1 MNQNKP
7 AIIIHQRMRKTINVL
22 AMLFAFF
29 SMAGCSEREPEVV
42 PEAFLSADRLI
53 FDQAASEKPVTVTL
67 VGELAVSSVESSAED
82 WCTAEMSADAIVVKV
97 TANDTEEYRSADVVV
112 KFDSEVVLPM
122 TIKVAQESGEVPYLK
137 TTASESFEFGCRG
150 GEYKFSVSSSAEWK
164 AELVDCSWAT
174 LSSDASYVTIKAPE
188 NEGNE
193 VLSGKVK
200 VTSGEISLEYAF
212 SQATLASDKYL
223 ALLGEYD
230 IYAEKWYEVT
240 KYNSY
245 SHKGLCGALGKSGT
259 LRELCTSPASS
270 LFTTTATLTEDKY
283 GVSYYLEGCF
293 LQGQKMPVNLNKET
307 GKLEIPTLWNT
318 GTALIYY
325 NRYSPPEDMS
335 CFLVTYTIN
344 SSDVSMKYN
353 QYSAG
358 VITASVSEDCNTI
371 TIDTSKEQKDGE
383 VEGSGL
389 TLVYMNMGLSSPVLT
404 PFEKIYMPYGNAI
417 ELRRKTDE

>member
-1 MNQNKP
+1 
-7 AIIIHQRMRKTINVL
+7 MRKTINVL

>member
-1 MNQNKP
+1 
-7 AIIIHQRMRKTINVL
+7 MRKTINVL
-22 AMLFAFF
+22 AMLFAFCL
-29 SMAGCSEREPEVV
+29 MAGCSESEPEVV
-42 PEAFLSADRLI
+42 PQAFMSADRLI

-97 TANDTEEYRSADVVV
+97 TANDTDEYRSADVVV
-112 KFDSEVVLPM
+112 KFDSDVVLPM

-174 LSSDASYVTIKAPE
+174 ISSDASSVTIEAPE
-188 NEGNE
+188 NNGNE

-230 IYAEKWYEVT
+230 IYAEKWYQVT
-240 KYNSY
+240 RYNTY

-283 GVSYYLEGCF
+283 GISYYLEGCF
-293 LQGQKMPVNLNKET
+293 LQGQKIPVNLNKET

-325 NRYSPPEDMS
+325 SSYSPAEDMS
-335 CFLVTYTIN
+335 CFLVSYTIN

-358 VITASVSEDCNTI
+358 VLKASVSEDCNTI
-371 TIDTSKEQKDGE
+371 TIDTSAEPKEGE

-389 TLVYMNMGLSSPVLT
+389 TLVYMNMALSSPVLT
-404 PFEKIYMPYGNAI
+404 PFEGIYMPYGNTV

>member
-1 MNQNKP
+1 
-7 AIIIHQRMRKTINVL
+7 MRKTINVL
-22 AMLFAFF
+22 TMLFAIF
-29 SMAGCSEREPEVV
+29 SMAGCSESEPEVV
-42 PEAFLSADRLI
+42 PQAFLSADRLI
-53 FDQAASEKPVTVTL
+53 FDQTASEKPVTVTL

-112 KFDSEVVLPM
+112 KFDSDVVLPM

>member
-1 MNQNKP
+1 
-7 AIIIHQRMRKTINVL
+7 
-22 AMLFAFF
+22 MLFAFCL
-29 SMAGCSEREPEVV
+29 MAGCSESEPEVV
-42 PEAFLSADRLI
+42 PQAFMSADRLI
-53 FDQAASEKPVTVTL
+53 FDQTASEKPVTVTL

-97 TANDTEEYRSADVVV
+97 TANDTDEYRSADVVV
-112 KFDSEVVLPM
+112 KFDSDVVLPM

-174 LSSDASYVTIKAPE
+174 ISSDASSVTIEAPE
-188 NEGNE
+188 NNGNE

-230 IYAEKWYEVT
+230 IYAEKWYQVT
-240 KYNSY
+240 RYNTY

-283 GVSYYLEGCF
+283 GISYYLEGCF
-293 LQGQKMPVNLNKET
+293 LQGQKIPVNLNKET

-325 NRYSPPEDMS
+325 SSYSPAEDMS
-335 CFLVTYTIN
+335 CFLVSYTIN

-358 VITASVSEDCNTI
+358 VLKASVSEDCNTI
-371 TIDTSKEQKDGE
+371 TIDTSAEPKEGE

-389 TLVYMNMGLSSPVLT
+389 TLVYMNMALSSPVLT
-404 PFEKIYMPYGNAI
+404 PFEGIYMPYGNTV

>member
-1 MNQNKP
+1 
-7 AIIIHQRMRKTINVL
+7 MRKTINVL
-22 AMLFAFF
+22 AMLLAFF
-29 SMAGCSEREPEVV
+29 LVAGCSESEPEVV
-42 PEAFLSADRLI
+42 PQAFMSADRLI
-53 FDQAASEKPVTVTL
+53 FDQTASEKPVAVTL
-67 VGELAVSSVESSAED
+67 VGELAVSSVESSAEN
-82 WCTAEMSADAIVVKV
+82 WCVAELSADEIVVKV

-112 KFDSEVVLPM
+112 KFYSEVVLPM
-122 TIKVAQESGEVPYLK
+122 IIKVVQESGDVPYLK
-137 TTASESFEFGCRG
+137 TTAPGSFEFGCRG

-164 AELVDCSWAT
+164 AELVDCTWAT
-174 LSSDASYVTIKAPE
+174 LSSDASSVTIEAPA

-200 VTSGEISLEYAF
+200 ISSGDNSLEYAF
-212 SQATLASDKYL
+212 TQATLASDKYL

-245 SHKGLCGALGKSGT
+245 SQKGLCGALGKSGT
-259 LRELCTSPASS
+259 LRELCTSPASA

-307 GKLEIPTLWNT
+307 GELEIPSLWNT

-325 NRYSPPEDMS
+325 NYYSPPEDMP
-335 CFLVTYTIN
+335 CFLVKYTIN
-344 SSDVSMKYN
+344 SSDVSMKYT
-353 QYSAG
+353 QYDAG
-358 VITASVSEDCNTI
+358 VIKASVSDDCNTI
-371 TIDTSKEQKDGE
+371 TLDTSTEQKDGV

-389 TLVYMNMGLSSPVLT
+389 TLVYMNMGLTSPVLT
-404 PFEKIYMPYGNAI
+404 PFEKLVMPYGNSI
-417 ELRRKTDE
+417 ELRRKKDE

>member
-1 MNQNKP
+1 
-7 AIIIHQRMRKTINVL
+7 MRKTINVL
-22 AMLFAFF
+22 TMLFAVF
-29 SMAGCSEREPEVV
+29 SMAGCSESEPEVV
-42 PEAFLSADRLI
+42 PQAFLSADRLI
-53 FDQAASEKPVTVTL
+53 FDQTASEKPVTVTL

-82 WCTAEMSADAIVVKV
+82 WCAAEISADAIVVKV

-112 KFDSEVVLPM
+112 KFDSDVVLPM

-174 LSSDASYVTIKAPE
+174 LSSDASSVTIKALE
-188 NEGNE
+188 NKGNE

-200 VTSGEISLEYAF
+200 VTSGNNSLEYAF
-212 SQATLASDKYL
+212 TQATLASDKYL

-230 IYAEKWYEVT
+230 IYAEKWYQVT
-240 KYNSY
+240 RYNSY
-245 SHKGLCGALGKSGT
+245 SYKGMCGALGKSGT

-283 GVSYYLEGCF
+283 GISYYLEGCF
-293 LQGQKMPVNLNKET
+293 LQGQKLPVNLNRET

-325 NRYSPPEDMS
+325 SKYSPAEDMS
-335 CFLVTYTIN
+335 CFLVSYTIN

-358 VITASVSEDCNTI
+358 VIKASVSEDCNTI
-371 TIDTSKEQKDGE
+371 TIDTSTEPKDGE

-389 TLVYMNMGLSSPVLT
+389 TLVYMNMALSSPVLT
-404 PFEKIYMPYGNAI
+404 PFEGICMPYGNTI

>member
-1 MNQNKP
+1 
-7 AIIIHQRMRKTINVL
+7 MRKTINVL
-22 AMLFAFF
+22 AMLFAFCL
-29 SMAGCSEREPEVV
+29 MAGCSESEPEVV
-42 PEAFLSADRLI
+42 PQAFMSADRLI
-53 FDQAASEKPVTVTL
+53 FDQTASEKPVTVTL

-174 LSSDASYVTIKAPE
+174 ISSDASSVTIEAPA

-200 VTSGEISLEYAF
+200 VTSGKISLEYVF

-240 KYNSY
+240 RYNTY

-293 LQGQKMPVNLNKET
+293 LQGQKMPINLNKET

-325 NRYSPPEDMS
+325 SSYSPPEDMS

-358 VITASVSEDCNTI
+358 VVKASVSDDCNTI
-371 TIDTSKEQKDGE
+371 TIDTSTEPKEGE

-389 TLVYMNMGLSSPVLT
+389 TLVYMNMALSSPVLT
-404 PFEKIYMPYGNAI
+404 PFEKIYMPYGNTV

>member
-1 MNQNKP
+1 
-7 AIIIHQRMRKTINVL
+7 MRKTINVL

-29 SMAGCSEREPEVV
+29 SMAGCSESEPEVV

-97 TANDTEEYRSADVVV
+97 SANDTDEYRSADVVV

-174 LSSDASYVTIKAPE
+174 LSSDASSVTIKALE
-188 NEGNE
+188 NKGNE

-200 VTSGEISLEYAF
+200 ISSGNNSLEYAF
-212 SQATLASDKYL
+212 TQATLASDKYL

-230 IYAEKWYEVT
+230 IYAEKWYQVT
-240 KYNSY
+240 RYASN
-245 SHKGLCGALGKSGT
+245 KGWCSALGKGGT

-293 LQGQKMPVNLNKET
+293 LQGQKLPIVLNKKT
-307 GKLEIPTLWNT
+307 GGLEIPALWNT

-325 NRYSPPEDMS
+325 NKYSPPEDMS
-335 CFLVTYTIN
+335 CFLVDYTI
-344 SSDVSMKYN
+344 SSDNSMKYN
-353 QYSAG
+353 QYAAG

-404 PFEKIYMPYGNAI
+404 PFEGIYMPYGNTV

>member
-1 MNQNKP
+1 
-7 AIIIHQRMRKTINVL
+7 MRKTINVL
-22 AMLFAFF
+22 AMLFAFCL
-29 SMAGCSEREPEVV
+29 MAGCSESEPEVV
-42 PEAFLSADRLI
+42 PQAFMSADRLI
-53 FDQAASEKPVTVTL
+53 FDQTASEKPVTVTL

-97 TANDTEEYRSADVVV
+97 TANDTDEYRSADVVV
-112 KFDSEVVLPM
+112 KFDSDVVLPM

-174 LSSDASYVTIKAPE
+174 ISSDASSVTIEAPE
-188 NEGNE
+188 NNGNE

-230 IYAEKWYEVT
+230 IYAEKWYQVT
-240 KYNSY
+240 RYNTY

-283 GVSYYLEGCF
+283 GISYYLEGCF
-293 LQGQKMPVNLNKET
+293 LQGQKIPVNLNKET

-325 NRYSPPEDMS
+325 SSYSPAEDMS
-335 CFLVTYTIN
+335 CFLVSYTIN

-358 VITASVSEDCNTI
+358 VLKASVSEDCNTI
-371 TIDTSKEQKDGE
+371 TIDTSAEPKEGE

-389 TLVYMNMGLSSPVLT
+389 TLVYMNMALSSPVLT
-404 PFEKIYMPYGNAI
+404 PFEGIYMPYGNTV

>member
-1 MNQNKP
+1 
-7 AIIIHQRMRKTINVL
+7 
-22 AMLFAFF
+22 MLFAFCL
-29 SMAGCSEREPEVV
+29 MAGCSESEPEVV
-42 PEAFLSADRLI
+42 PQAFMSADRLI
-53 FDQAASEKPVTVTL
+53 FDQTASEKPVTVTL

-97 TANDTEEYRSADVVV
+97 TANDTDEYRSADVVV
-112 KFDSEVVLPM
+112 KFDSDVVLPM

-174 LSSDASYVTIKAPE
+174 ISSDASSVTIEAPE
-188 NEGNE
+188 NNGNE

-230 IYAEKWYEVT
+230 IYAEKWYQVT
-240 KYNSY
+240 RYNTY

-293 LQGQKMPVNLNKET
+293 LQGQKIPVNLNKET

-325 NRYSPPEDMS
+325 SSYSPAEDMS
-335 CFLVTYTIN
+335 CFLVSYTIN

-358 VITASVSEDCNTI
+358 VLKASVSEDCNTI
-371 TIDTSKEQKDGE
+371 TIDTSTEPKEGE

-389 TLVYMNMGLSSPVLT
+389 TLVYMNMALSSPVLT
-404 PFEKIYMPYGNAI
+404 PFEKIYMPYGNTV

>member
-1 MNQNKP
+1 
-7 AIIIHQRMRKTINVL
+7 MRKTINVL

-29 SMAGCSEREPEVV
+29 SMAGCSESEPEVV

-174 LSSDASYVTIKAPE
+174 LSSDASSVTIKALE
-188 NEGNE
+188 NKGNE

-200 VTSGEISLEYAF
+200 VTSGETSLEYAF
-212 SQATLASDKYL
+212 KQATLASDKYL

-230 IYAEKWYEVT
+230 IYAEKWYQVT
-240 KYNSY
+240 RYASN
-245 SHKGLCGALGKSGT
+245 KGWCSALGKGGT

-293 LQGQKMPVNLNKET
+293 LQGQKLPIVLNKKT
-307 GKLEIPTLWNT
+307 GGLEIPALWNT

-325 NRYSPPEDMS
+325 NKYSPPEDMS
-335 CFLVTYTIN
+335 CFLVDYTV
-344 SSDVSMKYN
+344 SSDNSMKYN
-353 QYSAG
+353 QYAAG
-358 VITASVSEDCNTI
+358 VIKASVSEDCNTI

-404 PFEKIYMPYGNAI
+404 PFEGIYMPYGNTV

>member
-1 MNQNKP
+1 
-7 AIIIHQRMRKTINVL
+7 MRKTINVL
-22 AMLFAFF
+22 AMLFVFF
-29 SMAGCSEREPEVV
+29 SMAGCSESEPEVV

-174 LSSDASYVTIKAPE
+174 LSSDASSVTIKALE
-188 NEGNE
+188 NKGNE

-200 VTSGEISLEYAF
+200 VTSGNNSLEYAF
-212 SQATLASDKYL
+212 TQATLASDKYL

-230 IYAEKWYEVT
+230 IYAEKWYQVT
-240 KYNSY
+240 RYASN
-245 SHKGLCGALGKSGT
+245 KGWCSALGKGGT

-293 LQGQKMPVNLNKET
+293 LQGQKLPIVLNKKT
-307 GKLEIPTLWNT
+307 GGLEIPALWNT

-325 NRYSPPEDMS
+325 NKYSPPEDMS
-335 CFLVTYTIN
+335 CFLVDYTI
-344 SSDVSMKYN
+344 SSDNSMKYN
-353 QYSAG
+353 QYAAG

-404 PFEKIYMPYGNAI
+404 PFEGIYMPYGNTV

>member
-1 MNQNKP
+1 
-7 AIIIHQRMRKTINVL
+7 
-22 AMLFAFF
+22 MLFAFCL
-29 SMAGCSEREPEVV
+29 MAGCSESEPEVV
-42 PEAFLSADRLI
+42 PQAFMSADRLI
-53 FDQAASEKPVTVTL
+53 FDQTASEKPVTVTL

-82 WCTAEMSADAIVVKV
+82 WCTADMSADAIVVKV
-97 TANDTEEYRSADVVV
+97 TANDTDEYRSADVVV
-112 KFDSEVVLPM
+112 KFDSDVVLPM

-174 LSSDASYVTIKAPE
+174 ISSDASSVTIEAPE
-188 NEGNE
+188 NNGNE

-230 IYAEKWYEVT
+230 IYAEKWYQVT
-240 KYNSY
+240 RYNTY

-293 LQGQKMPVNLNKET
+293 LQGQKIPVNLNKET

-325 NRYSPPEDMS
+325 SSYSPAEDMS
-335 CFLVTYTIN
+335 CFLVSYTIN

-358 VITASVSEDCNTI
+358 VLKASVSEDCNTI
-371 TIDTSKEQKDGE
+371 TIDTSTEPKEGE

-389 TLVYMNMGLSSPVLT
+389 TLVYMNMALPSPVLT
-404 PFEKIYMPYGNAI
+404 PFEKIYMPYGNTV

>member
-1 MNQNKP
+1 
-7 AIIIHQRMRKTINVL
+7 
-22 AMLFAFF
+22 MLFAFCL
-29 SMAGCSEREPEVV
+29 MAGCSESEPEVV
-42 PEAFLSADRLI
+42 PQAFMSADRLI
-53 FDQAASEKPVTVTL
+53 FDQTASEKPVTVTL

-82 WCTAEMSADAIVVKV
+82 WCIAEMSADAIVVKV
-97 TANDTEEYRSADVVV
+97 TAKDTEEYRSADVVV
-112 KFDSEVVLPM
+112 KFDSDVVLPM

-174 LSSDASYVTIKAPE
+174 ISSDASSVTIEAPE
-188 NEGNE
+188 NNGNE

-200 VTSGEISLEYAF
+200 VTSGGISLEYAF
-212 SQATLASDKYL
+212 TQATLASDKYL

-230 IYAEKWYEVT
+230 IYAEKWYQVT
-240 KYNSY
+240 RYNTY

-283 GVSYYLEGCF
+283 GISYYLEGCF
-293 LQGQKMPVNLNKET
+293 LQGQKIPVNLNKET

-325 NRYSPPEDMS
+325 SSYSPAEDMS
-335 CFLVTYTIN
+335 CFLVSYTIN

-358 VITASVSEDCNTI
+358 VLKASVSEDCNTI
-371 TIDTSKEQKDGE
+371 TIDTSAEPKEGE

-389 TLVYMNMGLSSPVLT
+389 TLVYMNMALSSPVLT
-404 PFEKIYMPYGNAI
+404 PFEKIYMPYGNTV

>member
-1 MNQNKP
+1 
-7 AIIIHQRMRKTINVL
+7 MRKTINVL
-22 AMLFAFF
+22 AMLFAFCL
-29 SMAGCSEREPEVV
+29 MAGCSESEPEVV
-42 PEAFLSADRLI
+42 PQAFLSADRLI
-53 FDQAASEKPVTVTL
+53 FDQTASEKPVTVTL

-112 KFDSEVVLPM
+112 KFDSEAVLPM

-137 TTASESFEFGCRG
+137 TTASKSFEFGCRG

-174 LSSDASYVTIKAPE
+174 ISSDASSVTIEAPE
-188 NEGNE
+188 NNGNE

-230 IYAEKWYEVT
+230 IYAEKWYQVT

-245 SHKGLCGALGKSGT
+245 SYKGMCGALGKSGT

-293 LQGQKMPVNLNKET
+293 LQGQKMPVILNKET

-325 NRYSPPEDMS
+325 SSYSPAEDMS
-335 CFLVTYTIN
+335 CFLVSYTIN

-358 VITASVSEDCNTI
+358 VLKASVSEDCNTI
-371 TIDTSKEQKDGE
+371 TIDTSTEPKEGE

-389 TLVYMNMGLSSPVLT
+389 TLVYMNMALSSPVLT
-404 PFEKIYMPYGNAI
+404 PFEKIYMPYGNTV

>member
-1 MNQNKP
+1 
-7 AIIIHQRMRKTINVL
+7 
-22 AMLFAFF
+22 MLFAFCL
-29 SMAGCSEREPEVV
+29 MAGCSESEPEVV
-42 PEAFLSADRLI
+42 PQAFMSADRLI
-53 FDQAASEKPVTVTL
+53 FDKAASEKPVTVTL

-112 KFDSEVVLPM
+112 KFDSDVVLPM

-174 LSSDASYVTIKAPE
+174 ISSDASSVTIKALE
-188 NEGNE
+188 NKGNE

-230 IYAEKWYEVT
+230 IYAEKWYQVT
-240 KYNSY
+240 RYNTY

-325 NRYSPPEDMS
+325 SSYSPAEDMS
-335 CFLVTYTIN
+335 CFLVSYTIN

-358 VITASVSEDCNTI
+358 VLKASVSEDCNTI
-371 TIDTSKEQKDGE
+371 TIDTSTEPKEGE

-389 TLVYMNMGLSSPVLT
+389 TLVYMNMALSSPVLT
-404 PFEKIYMPYGNAI
+404 PFEKIYMPYGNTV

>member
-29 SMAGCSEREPEVV
+29 SMAGCSESEPEVV

-150 GEYKFSVSSSAEWK
+150 GEYKFSVSSSAQWK

-174 LSSDASYVTIKAPE
+174 LSSDASSVTVKAPA
-188 NEGNE
+188 NDGNE

-200 VTSGEISLEYAF
+200 VTSGETSLEYAF
-212 SQATLASDKYL
+212 TQATLASDKYL

-230 IYAEKWYEVT
+230 IYAEKWYQVT
-240 KYNSY
+240 RYASN
-245 SHKGLCGALGKSGT
+245 KGWCSALGKGGT

-293 LQGQKMPVNLNKET
+293 LQGQKLPIVLNKKT
-307 GKLEIPTLWNT
+307 GGLEIPALWNT

-325 NRYSPPEDMS
+325 NKYSPPEDMS
-335 CFLVTYTIN
+335 CFLVDYTV
-344 SSDVSMKYN
+344 SSDNSMKYN
-353 QYSAG
+353 QYAAG
-358 VITASVSEDCNTI
+358 VIKASVSEDCNTI

-404 PFEKIYMPYGNAI
+404 PFEGIYMPYGNTV

>member
-1 MNQNKP
+1 
-7 AIIIHQRMRKTINVL
+7 
-22 AMLFAFF
+22 MLFAFCL
-29 SMAGCSEREPEVV
+29 MAGCSDSDPDVV
-42 PEAFLSADRLI
+42 PQAFMSADRLI
-53 FDQAASEKPVTVTL
+53 FDQTASEKPVTVTL

-82 WCTAEMSADAIVVKV
+82 WCIAEMSADAIVVKV

-112 KFDSEVVLPM
+112 KFDSDVVLPM

-174 LSSDASYVTIKAPE
+174 ISSDASSVTIEAPE
-188 NEGNE
+188 NNGNE

-200 VTSGEISLEYAF
+200 VTSGGISLEYAF
-212 SQATLASDKYL
+212 TQATLASDKYL

-230 IYAEKWYEVT
+230 IYAEKWYQVT
-240 KYNSY
+240 RYNTY

-283 GVSYYLEGCF
+283 GISYYLEGCF
-293 LQGQKMPVNLNKET
+293 LQGQKIPVNLNKET

-325 NRYSPPEDMS
+325 SSYSPAEDMS
-335 CFLVTYTIN
+335 CFLVSYTIN

-358 VITASVSEDCNTI
+358 VLKASVSEDCNTI
-371 TIDTSKEQKDGE
+371 TIDTSAEPKEGE

-389 TLVYMNMGLSSPVLT
+389 TLVYMNMALSSPVLT
-404 PFEKIYMPYGNAI
+404 PFEKIYMPYGNTV

>member
-1 MNQNKP
+1 
-7 AIIIHQRMRKTINVL
+7 MRKTINVL
-22 AMLFAFF
+22 TMLFAVF
-29 SMAGCSEREPEVV
+29 SMAGCSESEPEVV
-42 PEAFLSADRLI
+42 PQAFMSADRLI
-53 FDQAASEKPVTVTL
+53 FDQTASEKPVTVTL

-174 LSSDASYVTIKAPE
+174 LSSDASSVTIKALE
-188 NEGNE
+188 NKGNE

-200 VTSGEISLEYAF
+200 VTSGNNSLEYAF
-212 SQATLASDKYL
+212 TQATLASDKYL

-230 IYAEKWYEVT
+230 IYAEKWYQVT
-240 KYNSY
+240 RYAS
-245 SHKGLCGALGKSGT
+245 SKGWCSALGKGGT
-259 LRELCTSPASS
+259 LRELCTSPSSS

-293 LQGQKMPVNLNKET
+293 LQGQKLPIVLNKKT
-307 GKLEIPTLWNT
+307 GGLEIPALWNT

-325 NRYSPPEDMS
+325 NKYSPPEDMS
-335 CFLVTYTIN
+335 CFLVDYTI
-344 SSDVSMKYN
+344 SSDNSMKYN
-353 QYSAG
+353 QYAAG

-383 VEGSGL
+383 AEGSGL

-404 PFEKIYMPYGNAI
+404 PFEGIYMPYGNTV

>member
-1 MNQNKP
+1 
-7 AIIIHQRMRKTINVL
+7 MRKTINVL

-29 SMAGCSEREPEVV
+29 LMAGCSESEPEVV
-42 PEAFLSADRLI
+42 PQAFMSADRLI
-53 FDQAASEKPVTVTL
+53 FDQTASEKPVTVTL

-112 KFDSEVVLPM
+112 KFDSEAVLPM

-174 LSSDASYVTIKAPE
+174 LSSDASSVTIEAPE
-188 NEGNE
+188 NNGNE

-212 SQATLASDKYL
+212 TQATLASDKYL

-230 IYAEKWYEVT
+230 IYAEKWYQVT
-240 KYNSY
+240 RYNTY

-259 LRELCTSPASS
+259 LRELYTPLTGSS
-270 LFTTTATLTEDKY
+270 FTAISLTEYTTTATLTEDKY
-283 GVSYYLEGCF
+283 GISYYLEGCF

-318 GTALIYY
+318 GTALMYY
-325 NRYSPPEDMS
+325 SRYDPAEDMS
-335 CFLVTYTIN
+335 CFLVSYTIN

-353 QYSAG
+353 QYYAG
-358 VITASVSEDCNTI
+358 VIKASVSEDCNTI

-389 TLVYMNMGLSSPVLT
+389 TLVYMNMALSSPVLT
-404 PFEKIYMPYGNAI
+404 PFEGICMPYGNTI

>member
-1 MNQNKP
+1 
-7 AIIIHQRMRKTINVL
+7 MRKTINVL

-29 SMAGCSEREPEVV
+29 SMAGCSESEPEVV

-174 LSSDASYVTIKAPE
+174 LSSDASSVTIKALE
-188 NEGNE
+188 NKGNE

-200 VTSGEISLEYAF
+200 VTSGETSLEYAF
-212 SQATLASDKYL
+212 TQATVASDKYL

-230 IYAEKWYEVT
+230 IYAEKWYQVT
-240 KYNSY
+240 RYASN
-245 SHKGLCGALGKSGT
+245 KGWCSALGKGGT

-293 LQGQKMPVNLNKET
+293 LQGQKLPIVLNKKT
-307 GKLEIPTLWNT
+307 GGLEIPALWNT

-325 NRYSPPEDMS
+325 NKYSPPEDMS
-335 CFLVTYTIN
+335 CFLVDYTI
-344 SSDVSMKYN
+344 SSDNSMKYN
-353 QYSAG
+353 QYAAG

-404 PFEKIYMPYGNAI
+404 PFEGIYMPYGNTV

>member
-29 SMAGCSEREPEVV
+29 LMAGCSESEPEVV

-174 LSSDASYVTIKAPE
+174 LSSDASSVTIKALE
-188 NEGNE
+188 NKGNE

-200 VTSGEISLEYAF
+200 VTSGNNSLEYAF
-212 SQATLASDKYL
+212 TQATLASDKYL

-230 IYAEKWYEVT
+230 IYAEKWYQVT
-240 KYNSY
+240 RYASN
-245 SHKGLCGALGKSGT
+245 KGWCSALGKGGT

-293 LQGQKMPVNLNKET
+293 LQGQKLPIVLNKKT
-307 GKLEIPTLWNT
+307 GGLEIPALWNT

-325 NRYSPPEDMS
+325 NKYSPPEDMS
-335 CFLVTYTIN
+335 CFLVDYTI
-344 SSDVSMKYN
+344 SSDNSMKYN
-353 QYSAG
+353 QYAAG

-389 TLVYMNMGLSSPVLT
+389 TLVYMNMALSSPVLT
-404 PFEKIYMPYGNAI
+404 PFEGICMPYGNTI

>member
-1 MNQNKP
+1 MK
-7 AIIIHQRMRKTINVL
+7 KTKNVL
-22 AMLFAFF
+22 TTLLAVFL
-29 SMAGCSEREPEVV
+29 MAGCSESEPEVV
-42 PEAFLSADRLI
+42 PEALLSAERLV
-53 FDQAASEKPVTVTL
+53 FDQAASEKSVTLTL

-82 WCTAEMSADAIVVKV
+82 WCVAEMSADAIVVKV
-97 TANDTEEYRSADVVV
+97 TANGTDAFRSADVVV
-112 KFDSEVVLPM
+112 KFDSEVVLPV
-122 TIKVAQESGEVPYLK
+122 TLKVTQESGVVPYLK
-137 TTASESFEFGCRG
+137 TTASETFEFGCRG

-174 LSSDASYVTIKAPE
+174 LDADASSVTVKAAA
-188 NEGNE
+188 NEGDK

-200 VTSGEISLEYAF
+200 VTSGDMSLEYAF
-212 SQATLASDKYL
+212 TQATLTSDKYL

-245 SHKGLCGALGKSGT
+245 SRKGLCGALGASGT
-259 LRELCTSPASS
+259 LRELCTSPASA

-293 LQGQKMPVNLNKET
+293 LQGQKIPVNLDKAT

-325 NRYSPPEDMS
+325 SSYSPAEDMP
-335 CFLVTYTIN
+335 CFLVSYTIN
-344 SSDVSMKYN
+344 ESDVSMKYSM
-353 QYSAG
+353 YDAG
-358 VITASVSEDCNTI
+358 VLTAAVSDDCKTI
-371 TIDTSKEQKDGE
+371 TIDTSKEKAEGE
-383 VEGSGL
+383 VEGSGI
-389 TLVYMNMGLSSPVLT
+389 TLVYMNMGLTSPVLT
-404 PFEKIYMPYGNAI
+404 PFEKLYMPYGSAV

>member
-1 MNQNKP
+1 
-7 AIIIHQRMRKTINVL
+7 
-22 AMLFAFF
+22 MLFAFCL
-29 SMAGCSEREPEVV
+29 MAGCSESEPEVV
-42 PEAFLSADRLI
+42 PQAFMSADRLI
-53 FDQAASEKPVTVTL
+53 FDQTASEKPVTVTL

-97 TANDTEEYRSADVVV
+97 TANDTDEYRSADVVV
-112 KFDSEVVLPM
+112 KFDSDVVLPM

-174 LSSDASYVTIKAPE
+174 ISSDASSVTIEAPE
-188 NEGNE
+188 NNGND

-230 IYAEKWYEVT
+230 IYAEKWYQVT
-240 KYNSY
+240 RYNTY

-283 GVSYYLEGCF
+283 GISYYLEGCF
-293 LQGQKMPVNLNKET
+293 LQGQKIPVNLNKET

-325 NRYSPPEDMS
+325 SSYSPAEDMS
-335 CFLVTYTIN
+335 CFLVSYTIN

-358 VITASVSEDCNTI
+358 VLKASVSEDCNTI
-371 TIDTSKEQKDGE
+371 TIDTSAEPKEGE

-389 TLVYMNMGLSSPVLT
+389 TLVYMNMALSSPVLT
-404 PFEKIYMPYGNAI
+404 PFEGIYMPYGNTV

>member
-1 MNQNKP
+1 
-7 AIIIHQRMRKTINVL
+7 MRKTINVL

-29 SMAGCSEREPEVV
+29 SMAGCSESEPEVV

-174 LSSDASYVTIKAPE
+174 LSSDASSVTIKALE
-188 NEGNE
+188 NKGNE

-200 VTSGEISLEYAF
+200 VTSGNNSLEYAF
-212 SQATLASDKYL
+212 TQATLASDKYL

-230 IYAEKWYEVT
+230 IYAEKWYQVT
-240 KYNSY
+240 RYASN
-245 SHKGLCGALGKSGT
+245 KGWCSALGKGGT
-259 LRELCTSPASS
+259 LRELCTSPSSS

-293 LQGQKMPVNLNKET
+293 LQGQKLPIVLNKKT
-307 GKLEIPTLWNT
+307 GGLEIPALWNT
-318 GTALIYY
+318 GIALIYY
-325 NRYSPPEDMS
+325 NKYSPPEDMS
-335 CFLVTYTIN
+335 CFLVDYTI
-344 SSDVSMKYN
+344 SSDNSMKYN
-353 QYSAG
+353 QYAAG

-404 PFEKIYMPYGNAI
+404 PFEGIYMPYGNTV

>member
-1 MNQNKP
+1 
-7 AIIIHQRMRKTINVL
+7 
-22 AMLFAFF
+22 MLFAFCL
-29 SMAGCSEREPEVV
+29 MAGCSESEPEVV
-42 PEAFLSADRLI
+42 PQAFMSADRLI
-53 FDQAASEKPVTVTL
+53 FDQTASEKPVTVTL

-97 TANDTEEYRSADVVV
+97 TANDTDEYRSADVVV
-112 KFDSEVVLPM
+112 KFDSDVVLPM

-174 LSSDASYVTIKAPE
+174 ISSDASSVTIEAPE
-188 NEGNE
+188 NNGNE

-200 VTSGEISLEYAF
+200 VTSGEISLEYEF
-212 SQATLASDKYL
+212 TQATLASDKYL

-230 IYAEKWYEVT
+230 IYAEKWYQVT
-240 KYNSY
+240 RYNTY

-293 LQGQKMPVNLNKET
+293 LQGHKIPVNLNKET

-325 NRYSPPEDMS
+325 SSYSPAEDMS
-335 CFLVTYTIN
+335 CFLVSYTIN

-353 QYSAG
+353 QYSVG
-358 VITASVSEDCNTI
+358 VLKASVSEDCNTI
-371 TIDTSKEQKDGE
+371 TIDTSTEPKEGE

-389 TLVYMNMGLSSPVLT
+389 TLVYMNMALPSPVLT
-404 PFEKIYMPYGNAI
+404 PFEKIYMPYGNTV

>member
-1 MNQNKP
+1 
-7 AIIIHQRMRKTINVL
+7 
-22 AMLFAFF
+22 MLFAVF
-29 SMAGCSEREPEVV
+29 SMAGCSESEPEVV
-42 PEAFLSADRLI
+42 PQAFLSADRLI
-53 FDQAASEKPVTVTL
+53 FDQTASEKPVTVTL

-82 WCTAEMSADAIVVKV
+82 WCAAEMSADAIVVKV

-112 KFDSEVVLPM
+112 KFDSDVVLPM

-174 LSSDASYVTIKAPE
+174 ISSDASYVTIKAPE

-230 IYAEKWYEVT
+230 IYAEKWYQVT

-245 SHKGLCGALGKSGT
+245 SYKGMCGALGKSGT

-325 NRYSPPEDMS
+325 SSYSPAEDMS
-335 CFLVTYTIN
+335 CFLVSYTIN

-358 VITASVSEDCNTI
+358 VLKASVSEDCNTI
-371 TIDTSKEQKDGE
+371 TIDTSTEPKEGE

-389 TLVYMNMGLSSPVLT
+389 TLVYMNMAVSSPVLT
-404 PFEKIYMPYGNAI
+404 PFEKIYMPYGNAV

>member
-1 MNQNKP
+1 
-7 AIIIHQRMRKTINVL
+7 MRKTINVL
-22 AMLFAFF
+22 AMLFAFCL
-29 SMAGCSEREPEVV
+29 MAGCSESEPEVV
-42 PEAFLSADRLI
+42 PQAFMSADRLI
-53 FDQAASEKPVTVTL
+53 FDQTASEKPVTVTL

-97 TANDTEEYRSADVVV
+97 TANDTDEYRSADVVV
-112 KFDSEVVLPM
+112 KFDSDVVLPM

-174 LSSDASYVTIKAPE
+174 ISSDASSVTIEAPE
-188 NEGNE
+188 NNGND

-230 IYAEKWYEVT
+230 IYAEKWYQVT
-240 KYNSY
+240 RYNTY

-293 LQGQKMPVNLNKET
+293 LQGQKIPVNLNKET

-325 NRYSPPEDMS
+325 SSYSPAEDMS
-335 CFLVTYTIN
+335 CFLVSYAIN

-358 VITASVSEDCNTI
+358 VLKASVSEDCNTI
-371 TIDTSKEQKDGE
+371 TIDTSAEPKEGE

-389 TLVYMNMGLSSPVLT
+389 TLVYMNMALSSPVLT
-404 PFEKIYMPYGNAI
+404 PFEKIYMPYGNTV

>member
-1 MNQNKP
+1 
-7 AIIIHQRMRKTINVL
+7 MRKTVNVL
-22 AMLFAFF
+22 AMLFAFCL
-29 SMAGCSEREPEVV
+29 MAGCSESEPEVV
-42 PEAFLSADRLI
+42 PLAFMSADRLI
-53 FDQAASEKPVTVTL
+53 FDQTASEKPVTVTL

-82 WCTAEMSADAIVVKV
+82 WCIAEMSADAIVVKV

-112 KFDSEVVLPM
+112 KFDSDVVLPM

-174 LSSDASYVTIKAPE
+174 ISSDASSVTIEAPA

-200 VTSGEISLEYAF
+200 VTSGEISLEYVF
-212 SQATLASDKYL
+212 TQATLASDKYL

-230 IYAEKWYEVT
+230 IYAEKWYQVT
-240 KYNSY
+240 RYNTY

-259 LRELCTSPASS
+259 LRELCTSPVSS

-293 LQGQKMPVNLNKET
+293 LQGQKIPVNLNKET

-325 NRYSPPEDMS
+325 SSYSPAEDMS
-335 CFLVTYTIN
+335 CFLVSYAIN

-358 VITASVSEDCNTI
+358 VLKASVSEDCNTI
-371 TIDTSKEQKDGE
+371 IIDTSAEPKEGE

-389 TLVYMNMGLSSPVLT
+389 TLVYMNMALSSPVLT
-404 PFEKIYMPYGNAI
+404 PFEKIYMPYGNTV

>member
-1 MNQNKP
+1 
-7 AIIIHQRMRKTINVL
+7 MRKTINVL
-22 AMLFAFF
+22 AMLFAFCL
-29 SMAGCSEREPEVV
+29 MAGCSESEPEVV
-42 PEAFLSADRLI
+42 PQAFMSADRLI
-53 FDQAASEKPVTVTL
+53 FDQTASEKPVTVTL

-97 TANDTEEYRSADVVV
+97 TANDTDEYRSADVVV
-112 KFDSEVVLPM
+112 KFDSDVVLPM

-174 LSSDASYVTIKAPE
+174 ISSDASSVTIEAPE
-188 NEGNE
+188 NNGNE

-200 VTSGEISLEYAF
+200 VTSGEISLEYEF
-212 SQATLASDKYL
+212 TQATLASDKYL

-230 IYAEKWYEVT
+230 IYAEKWYQVT
-240 KYNSY
+240 RYNTY

-293 LQGQKMPVNLNKET
+293 LQGHKIPVNLNKET

-325 NRYSPPEDMS
+325 SSYSPAEDMS
-335 CFLVTYTIN
+335 CFLVSYTIN

-353 QYSAG
+353 QYSVG
-358 VITASVSEDCNTI
+358 VLKASVSEDCNTI
-371 TIDTSKEQKDGE
+371 TIDTSTEPKEGE

-389 TLVYMNMGLSSPVLT
+389 TLVYMNMALPSPVLT
-404 PFEKIYMPYGNAI
+404 PFEKIYMPYGNTV

>member
-1 MNQNKP
+1 
-7 AIIIHQRMRKTINVL
+7 MRKTINVL
-22 AMLFAFF
+22 TMLFAVF
-29 SMAGCSEREPEVV
+29 SMAGCSESEPEVV
-42 PEAFLSADRLI
+42 PQAFLSADRLI
-53 FDQAASEKPVTVTL
+53 FDQTASEKPVTVTL
-67 VGELAVSSVESSAED
+67 VGDLAVSSVESSAED

-97 TANDTEEYRSADVVV
+97 SANDTDDSRSADVMV

-122 TIKVAQESGEVPYLK
+122 TVKVAQESGEVPYLK

-164 AELVDCSWAT
+164 AELVDCSWAA
-174 LSSDASYVTIKAPE
+174 LSSDASSVTIKALE
-188 NEGNE
+188 NKGNE

-200 VTSGEISLEYAF
+200 VTSGETSLEYAF
-212 SQATLASDKYL
+212 TQATVASDKYL

-230 IYAEKWYEVT
+230 IYAEKWYQVT
-240 KYNSY
+240 RYASN
-245 SHKGLCGALGKSGT
+245 KGWCSALGKGGT

-293 LQGQKMPVNLNKET
+293 LQGQKLPIVLNKKT
-307 GKLEIPTLWNT
+307 GGLEIPALWNT

-325 NRYSPPEDMS
+325 NKYSPPEDMS
-335 CFLVTYTIN
+335 CFLVDYTI
-344 SSDVSMKYN
+344 SSDNSMKYN
-353 QYSAG
+353 QYAAG

-404 PFEKIYMPYGNAI
+404 PFEGIYMPYGNTV

>member
-1 MNQNKP
+1 
-7 AIIIHQRMRKTINVL
+7 MRKTINVL
-22 AMLFAFF
+22 TMLFAVF
-29 SMAGCSEREPEVV
+29 SMAGCSESEPEVV

-97 TANDTEEYRSADVVV
+97 TANDTDEYRSADVVV

-174 LSSDASYVTIKAPE
+174 LSSDASSVTIKALE
-188 NEGNE
+188 NKGNE

-200 VTSGEISLEYAF
+200 ISSGNNSLEYAF
-212 SQATLASDKYL
+212 TQATLASDKYL

-230 IYAEKWYEVT
+230 IYAEKWYQVT
-240 KYNSY
+240 RYASN
-245 SHKGLCGALGKSGT
+245 KGWCSALGKGGT

-293 LQGQKMPVNLNKET
+293 LQGQKLPIVLNKKT
-307 GKLEIPTLWNT
+307 GGLEIPALWNT

-325 NRYSPPEDMS
+325 NKYSPPEDMS
-335 CFLVTYTIN
+335 CFLVDYTI
-344 SSDVSMKYN
+344 SSDNSMKYN
-353 QYSAG
+353 QYAAG

-404 PFEKIYMPYGNAI
+404 PFEGIYMPYGNTV

>member
-1 MNQNKP
+1 
-7 AIIIHQRMRKTINVL
+7 MRKTINVL
-22 AMLFAFF
+22 AMLFAFCL
-29 SMAGCSEREPEVV
+29 MAGCSESEPEVV
-42 PEAFLSADRLI
+42 PQAFMSADRLI
-53 FDQAASEKPVTVTL
+53 FDQTASEKPVTVTL

-174 LSSDASYVTIKAPE
+174 ISSDASSVTIEAPA

-200 VTSGEISLEYAF
+200 VTSGKISLEYVF

-240 KYNSY
+240 RYNTY

-259 LRELCTSPASS
+259 LRELCTSPVSS

-293 LQGQKMPVNLNKET
+293 LQGQKIPVNLNKET

-325 NRYSPPEDMS
+325 SSYSPAEDMS
-335 CFLVTYTIN
+335 CFLVSYTIN

-358 VITASVSEDCNTI
+358 VLKASVSEDCNTI
-371 TIDTSKEQKDGE
+371 TIDTSTEPKEGE

-389 TLVYMNMGLSSPVLT
+389 TLVYMNMALSSPVLT
-404 PFEKIYMPYGNAI
+404 PFEKIYMPYGNTV

>member
-1 MNQNKP
+1 
-7 AIIIHQRMRKTINVL
+7 MRKTINVL
-22 AMLFAFF
+22 TMLFAVF
-29 SMAGCSEREPEVV
+29 SMAGCSESEPEVV
-42 PEAFLSADRLI
+42 PQAFLSADRLI
-53 FDQAASEKPVTVTL
+53 FDQTASEKPITVTL
-67 VGELAVSSVESSAED
+67 VGDLAVSSVESSAEE

-112 KFDSEVVLPM
+112 KFDSEVVFPM

-164 AELVDCSWAT
+164 AELVGCSWAT
-174 LSSDASYVTIKAPE
+174 LSSDASSVTVKALE
-188 NEGNE
+188 NKGNE

-200 VTSGEISLEYAF
+200 VTSGETSLEYAF
-212 SQATLASDKYL
+212 TQATLASDKYL

-230 IYAEKWYEVT
+230 IYAEKWYQVT
-240 KYNSY
+240 RYASN
-245 SHKGLCGALGKSGT
+245 KGWCSALGKGGT

-293 LQGQKMPVNLNKET
+293 LQGQKLPIVLNKKT
-307 GKLEIPTLWNT
+307 GGLEIPALWNT

-325 NRYSPPEDMS
+325 NKYSPPEDMS
-335 CFLVTYTIN
+335 CFLVDYTI
-344 SSDVSMKYN
+344 SSDNSMKYN
-353 QYSAG
+353 QYAAG

-404 PFEKIYMPYGNAI
+404 PFEGIYMPYGNTV

>member
-1 MNQNKP
+1 
-7 AIIIHQRMRKTINVL
+7 MRKTINVL

-29 SMAGCSEREPEVV
+29 LMAGCSESEPEVV
-42 PEAFLSADRLI
+42 PQAFMSADRLI
-53 FDQAASEKPVTVTL
+53 FDQTASEKPVTVTL

-112 KFDSEVVLPM
+112 KFDSEAVLPM

-174 LSSDASYVTIKAPE
+174 ISSDASSVTIKAPE

-212 SQATLASDKYL
+212 TQATLASDKYL

-240 KYNSY
+240 RYNSY
-245 SHKGLCGALGKSGT
+245 SQKGLCGALGKSGT
-259 LRELCTSPASS
+259 LRELCTSPASA

-318 GTALIYY
+318 GTALIL
-325 NRYSPPEDMS
+325 DI
-335 CFLVTYTIN
+335 V
-344 SSDVSMKYN
+344 
-353 QYSAG
+353 
-358 VITASVSEDCNTI
+358 
-371 TIDTSKEQKDGE
+371 
-383 VEGSGL
+383 
-389 TLVYMNMGLSSPVLT
+389 
-404 PFEKIYMPYGNAI
+404 
-417 ELRRKTDE
+417 LRRTCLASSSILPSIHPMCR